1 MITRTALRHLDRT
14 FVMGILNATPD
25 SFSDGGQ
32 WMDLNSAIA
41 RGYRLVDQ
49 GADIIDVG
57 GESTRPGAQALSS
70 GEEWDR
76 IGAVV
81 KALAQAGIAV
91 SIDTYHA
98 ATARLAVEAGAVII
112 NDVTGG
118 AGDPSMFST
127 VAGLGCMYVLQHTR
141 GTPET
146 MNSLASY
153 ESVPGEVAA
162 ELEESVR
169 RAVGSGID
177 RSNIIVDPGFGF
189 AKNADHNWDLAAHFE
204 AVEALGQPVLIG
216 VSRKRFLEEV
226 APDSVPSSR
235 DNATATLTGY
245 FASRGVWGVRVH
257 EVAASKAAIL
267 TAERLRESGAFTG
280 QGAFRGRATP
290 GNREDGGD
298 REASGGSEGSDA

>member
-1 MITRTALRHLDRT
+1 MVARRTLRHPNHT
-14 FVMGILNATPD
+14 FVIGILNVTPD
-25 SFSDGGQ
+25 SFSDGGA
-32 WMDLNSAIA
+32 WTDIDSAVA
-41 RGYRLVDQ
+41 RGYRLIEQ

-57 GESTRPGAQALSS
+57 GESTRPGALPLTS

-81 KALAQAGIAV
+81 RALAQAGIPV
-91 SIDTYHA
+91 SVDTYHA

-118 AGDPSMFST
+118 AGDPSMLST
-127 VAGLGCMYVLQHTR
+127 VAGLGCMYVLQHMR
-141 GTPET
+141 GTPDT
-146 MNSLASY
+146 MNSLATY

-162 ELEESVR
+162 ELAESIR

-177 RSNIIVDPGFGF
+177 RENIIVDPGFGF
-189 AKNADHNWDLAAHFE
+189 AKNADHNWDLAAHLE

-216 VSRKRFLEEV
+216 VSRKRFLAEV
-226 APDSVPSSR
+226 APDSTPQSR
-235 DNATATLTGY
+235 DDATAALTGY

-267 TAERLRESGAFTG
+267 TTERLRAAGAFT
-280 QGAFRGRATP
+280 
-290 GNREDGGD
+290 DGPSSSS
-298 REASGGSEGSDA
+298 R